1 MKLVAKYYT
10 IYKYDWGYYCPSDWH
25 YQSLALARKDMEDEE
40 YDWIINEVKIYF
52 HDDGGVTVD
61 EETVLEKGE

>member
-10 IYKYDWGYYCPSDWH
+10 IYKYDWGYYCRTDWQ
-25 YQSLALARKDMEDEE
+25 YQALALAEKDVEDEE

-52 HDDGGVTVD
+52 HDDGHVTID